1 MKYLVWSIIPIAI
14 YLLYYFIADNNLK
27 SLRKNQKKTQFDVC
41 PPKAY
46 IVVGVIDIAF
56 VTWLMVLCASQDAP
70 SVLVDILTDII
81 LAFFGFLGFAIIW
94 YSTIWRIKLD
104 KTNRLIVFRNVFL
117 QTYEIT
123 YDEIISYEEKTNHYI
138 IYTTKKKIEVD
149 LYASNLFFLLAE
161 ISKKNNPRI
170 PKKNKQKKEKR

>member
-14 YLLYYFIADNNLK
+14 YLLYYFIAKNNLNLK
-27 SLRKNQKKTQFDVC
+27 SYLANREKTQLDIH

-46 IVVGVIDIAF
+46 IIVGVLEIAF
-56 VTWLMVLCASQDAP
+56 CTWLLVLCASQDAP

-81 LAFFGFLGFAIIW
+81 LVFFEFLGFAIIW

-170 PKKNKQKKEKR
+170 PKKK